1 MSLQRRKVFRIEA
14 MHTGNASAPP
24 RRALSGTHAHDAASP
39 ASYEAIVH
47 ELQSLRALMEKRP
60 GVASDEAVET
70 AEAAPAADQTPITE
84 FDRKAI
90 EEGRRLK
97 NELHLIYE
105 AIKRTKQEIAT
116 LHVTGFK
123 GPQMQR
129 VTDELD
135 AVIGGTENATQ
146 QILSAAEEI
155 DENASALVA
164 SLKQEHEHA
173 LAADIQERV
182 LTIFEACNFQDLTGQ
197 RINKV
202 VNSLKFI
209 ESHVMRMIDIWG
221 GMGAFEEFEPAA
233 VAEREGDAKL
243 LNGPKLDNEMGHA
256 SQDDIDS
263 LFN

>member
-1 MSLQRRKVFRIEA
+1 MSLQGRKVFRIEA
-14 MHTGNASAPP
+14 MHHSAPM
-24 RRALSGTHAHDAASP
+24 RRPVNATPAPQEAASP
-39 ASYEAIVH
+39 SYDAITR
-47 ELQSLRALMEKRP
+47 ELQLLRAMMERHT
-60 GVASDEAVET
+60 GIAASEATDTT
-70 AEAAPAADQTPITE
+70 APDAANAPMPITE

-135 AVIGGTENATQ
+135 AVIGGTETATQ
-146 QILSAAEEI
+146 NILAAAEEI

-233 VAEREGDAKL
+233 IAEREGDAKL
-243 LNGPKLDNEMGHA
+243 LNGPKLDSDAGHA

>member
-1 MSLQRRKVFRIEA
+1 MPLHGRKVFRIEA
-14 MHTGNASAPP
+14 MHPTAPMRRPVNATPAP
-24 RRALSGTHAHDAASP
+24 HDAASSP
-39 ASYEAIVH
+39 SYDAITR
-47 ELQSLRALMEKRP
+47 ELQLLRAMMERHT
-60 GVASDEAVET
+60 GIAATEVIDTT
-70 AEAAPAADQTPITE
+70 APDAPMPISE

-135 AVIGGTENATQ
+135 AVIGGTETATQ

-182 LTIFEACNFQDLTGQ
+182 LSIFEACNFQDLTGQ

-233 VAEREGDAKL
+233 IAEREGDAKL
-243 LNGPKLDNEMGHA
+243 LNGPKLDTDAGHA

-263 LFN
+263 MFN

>member
-1 MSLQRRKVFRIEA
+1 MSLQGRKVFRIEA
-14 MHTGNASAPP
+14 MHHSAPM
-24 RRALSGTHAHDAASP
+24 RRPVNATPTPHDAASP
-39 ASYEAIVH
+39 AAYDAIVR
-47 ELQSLRALMEKRP
+47 ELQSLRALMEGRTGAAP
-60 GVASDEAVET
+60 
-70 AEAAPAADQTPITE
+70 AEAAQMAEPVAPMPISD

-90 EEGRRLK
+90 DEGRALK

-135 AVIGGTENATQ
+135 AVIGGTETATQ
-146 QILSAAEEI
+146 TILSAAEEI

-164 SLKQEHEHA
+164 SLRQEHEQA

-182 LTIFEACNFQDLTGQ
+182 LSIFEACNFQDLTGQ

-202 VNSLKFI
+202 VASLKFI

-233 VAEREGDAKL
+233 IAEREGDAKL
-243 LNGPKLDNEMGHA
+243 LNGPKLDDDAGHA

-263 LFN
+263 MFG

>member
-1 MSLQRRKVFRIEA
+1 MPLQGRKVFRIEA
-14 MHTGNASAPP
+14 MHHSAPM
-24 RRALSGTHAHDAASP
+24 RRPVNATPVPHEPASP
-39 ASYEAIVH
+39 ASYDAITR
-47 ELQSLRALMEKRP
+47 ELQLLRAMMERHT
-60 GVASDEAVET
+60 GIAATEATET
-70 AEAAPAADQTPITE
+70 AAADAPAPMSITE

-135 AVIGGTENATQ
+135 AVIGGTEAATQ
-146 QILSAAEEI
+146 SILAAAEEI

-182 LTIFEACNFQDLTGQ
+182 LSIFEACNFQDLTGQ

-233 VAEREGDAKL
+233 IAEREGDAKL
-243 LNGPKLDNEMGHA
+243 LNGPKLDNDAGHA

>member
-14 MHTGNASAPP
+14 MSTGNASAPP
-24 RRALSGTHAHDAASP
+24 RRPLSGTHAPEAAPSPSYDAMLR
-39 ASYEAIVH
+39 
-47 ELQSLRALMEKRP
+47 ELQSLRTLMEKRTGGP
-60 GVASDEAVET
+60 LTEDEIGEV
-70 AEAAPAADQTPITE
+70 AEAPVAAPMSE

-135 AVIGGTENATQ
+135 AVIGGTEHATQ

-182 LTIFEACNFQDLTGQ
+182 LSIFEACNFQDLTGQ

-209 ESHVMRMIDIWG
+209 ESHVMQMIEIWG

-233 VAEREGDAKL
+233 IAEREGDAKL
-243 LNGPKLDNEMGHA
+243 LNGPKLDNDMGHA

-263 LFN
+263 LFD

>member
-1 MSLQRRKVFRIEA
+1 MSLQGRKVFRIEA
-14 MHTGNASAPP
+14 MHHSAPM
-24 RRALSGTHAHDAASP
+24 RRPVNATPTPHDAASP
-39 ASYEAIVH
+39 AAYDAIVR
-47 ELQSLRALMEKRP
+47 ELQSLRALMEGRT
-60 GVASDEAVET
+60 GAAS
-70 AEAAPAADQTPITE
+70 AEATQVAEPVAPMAISD

-90 EEGRRLK
+90 DEGRALK

-135 AVIGGTENATQ
+135 AVIGGTETATQ
-146 QILSAAEEI
+146 TILSAAEEI

-164 SLKQEHEHA
+164 SLRQEHEQA

-182 LTIFEACNFQDLTGQ
+182 LSIFEACNFQDLTGQ

-202 VNSLKFI
+202 VASLKFI

-233 VAEREGDAKL
+233 IAEREGDAKL
-243 LNGPKLDNEMGHA
+243 LNGPKLADDAGHA

-263 LFN
+263 MFG